1 MSEPHTAAIQAGAS
15 VVGGFSIIAGP
26 EIGPWIA
33 VLVASFAGSLW
44 TLGAADT
51 GDKFRASL
59 LLLRVNFTA
68 VVLTGCVAV
77 PVVNYNLLPHEYALP
92 AVAFA
97 LGAIGAHYKPLINW
111 AIGWAKAKAGGSQ

>member
-1 MSEPHTAAIQAGAS
+1 MSEPQSSAIQVGAS
-15 VVGGFSIIAGP
+15 VVGGFSVIAGP

-51 GDKFRASL
+51 EDKFRAGL
-59 LLLRVNFTA
+59 LLIRVNLTA

-97 LGAIGAHYKPLINW
+97 LGAIGAHYKTLITW
-111 AIGWAKAKAGGSQ
+111 GIGRLKAKTGGSQ